1 MNSSEKNDSGM
12 SSELQENINLLRQI
26 DFFSSLRLEAL
37 KVLAYLCD
45 RESFEPEEEL
55 ITKNEDGGRAFY
67 ILSGRA
73 RLERQDESGLQVLRE
88 YEKETLLGGLILLGE
103 MHSLFS
109 VRAVEKT
116 TCLVLTREK
125 FKRVV
130 EQFPEM
136 IPKVL
141 KGVVTSV
148 RDWEKEFLTL
158 GIEGKGLGVSML

>member
-1 MNSSEKNDSGM
+1 MNSSEKSDSGM
-12 SSELQENINLLRQI
+12 SSELQENINILRQI

-55 ITKNEDGGRAFY
+55 ITQNEAGGRAFY

-73 RLERQDESGLQVLRE
+73 RLERQDETGLQVLRE
-88 YEKETLLGGLILLGE
+88 YGSENLLGGLMLLGE

-125 FKRVV
+125 FARVV

-136 IPKVL
+136 IPKIL
-141 KGVVTSV
+141 KAVVNGV
-148 RDWEKEFLTL
+148 RDWEKEFLTR
-158 GIEGKGLGVSML
+158 GAGGRGLGVSMI